1 MSFKYEVECTEN
13 VNMTS
18 KDIPYYILRFT
29 FPRSRQDRISKDLNH
44 FKSFPIEMELLCTCD
59 NFILLI
65 DLQISP
71 ITKWEFTVKGLFHSY
86 AHTSENEKNILRTQ
100 IIFGLSESF
109 ISK

>member
-29 FPRSRQDRISKDLNH
+29 FPRSRQDRNYKDLNH
-44 FKSFPIEMELLCTCD
+44 FKSFPIEMELLCD

-65 DLQISP
+65 NLQFSSNIMA
-71 ITKWEFTVKGLFHSY
+71 VY
-86 AHTSENEKNILRTQ
+86 SEGT
-100 IIFGLSESF
+100 FSF
-109 ISK
+109 IRPYQRK